1 MRDYVYRNKD
11 NSRKYIELRRYADG
25 HYVWKQYIKYG
36 DFRNYTGC
44 NFKQNKRGGL
54 WHRVNKQTFV
64 EVLADYELEV
74 AV

>member
-1 MRDYVYRNKD
+1 MRDYVYRNKA

-25 HYVWKQYIKYG
+25 HYVWKQYIKCG
-36 DFRNYTGC
+36 DSKNYTGC
-44 NFKQNKRGGL
+44 SIKQNKRGGL
-54 WHRVNKQTFV
+54 WHRVSKQTFV